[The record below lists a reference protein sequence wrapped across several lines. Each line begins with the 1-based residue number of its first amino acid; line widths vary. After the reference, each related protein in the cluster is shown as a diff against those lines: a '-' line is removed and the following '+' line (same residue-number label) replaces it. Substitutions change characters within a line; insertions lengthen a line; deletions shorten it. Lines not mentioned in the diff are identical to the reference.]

1 MHKREKHGRRAKEE
15 EKGGRLIFTKN
26 TAFPSP
32 RPCTLLFTN
41 KRVLYTN
48 QRPPAVSAE
57 QPVGFLED
65 EQHTKMATDVW

>member
-1 MHKREKHGRRAKEE
+1 MEE
-15 EKGGRLIFTKN
+15 EQKRKRGGRLIFTKN

-32 RPCTLLFTN
+32 YPCTLLLTN
-41 KRVLYTN
+41 KRVFYTN

-65 EQHTKMATDVW
+65 AQHMKMATDVC